1 MISVLKGIEEK
12 EKMDK
17 MDNRWRTVN
26 KYRNV

>member
-17 MDNRWRTVN
+17 MDKRWRTVN